1 MGGQAAGPGRRARRE
16 AARALRATEPGD
28 RPDHARAARAGRVF
42 PRVTMEIDQM
52 EAVKEMVRLGLGLA
66 VVPEWAVRRE
76 VTAGTLRA
84 VSLGKAGL
92 WRAWGLACLEQQLP
106 SPALRAFVRLCTEHL
121 PRALAA

>member
-1 MGGQAAGPGRRARRE
+1 M
-16 AARALRATEPGD
+16 RALLEEG
-28 RPDHARAARAGRVF
+28 VF

-92 WRAWGLACLEQQLP
+92 WRAWGLASLEQALP
-106 SPALRAFVRLCTEHL
+106 SPALRAFVRLCSEHL

>member
-1 MGGQAAGPGRRARRE
+1 M
-16 AARALRATEPGD
+16 D
-28 RPDHARAARAGRVF
+28 
-42 PRVTMEIDQM
+42 
-52 EAVKEMVRLGLGLA
+52 AVKEMVRLGLGLA

-76 VTAGTLRA
+76 VTTGTLRA